1 KATGGVRAQ
10 FGTDINIWMSLY
22 SIDFF
27 KNCNFDPGYD
37 PKGYLFLATNK
48 SQLSALSAGVERQKS
63 LGYDSVQIIDVE
75 SIKKMVPGL
84 KCDDLIGGS
93 FGPRD
98 GFIDPPKRQIV
109 WARTRVPLPPD
120 LPMVIEMG
128 SGFHFRPTSEFGVH
142 QPVTAGGSDDS
153 CNVLL
158 AYPDPDET
166 PSFSTEFEI
175 DFIDK
180 VCGR

>member
-1 KATGGVRAQ
+1 MQNAEIVIIGSGVVGASVAYHLTQRGMHDVLILEKAGQQGFGSTGKATGGVRAQ

-27 KNCNFDPGYD
+27 QNCNFDPGYD
-37 PKGYLFLATNK
+37 PKGYLFLATNE
-48 SQLSALSAGVERQKS
+48 SQLSALSEGVERQKS

-98 GFIDPPKRQIV
+98 GFIDPLAVMQ
-109 WARTRVPLPPD
+109 
-120 LPMVIEMG
+120 
-128 SGFHFRPTSEFGVH
+128 GF
-142 QPVTAGGSDDS
+142 
-153 CNVLL
+153 
-158 AYPDPDET
+158 
-166 PSFSTEFEI
+166 
-175 DFIDK
+175 
-180 VCGR
+180 